1 MAQPKRIVLGT
12 AGHIDHGKTSLVRA
26 LTGIDTDRLKEEKLR
41 GITIELGFATLDLP
55 GGRRMSIVDVPGHEK
70 FVRTMVAGASGIDTV
85 LFVVAA
91 DEGVMPQTR
100 EHLEICSLLG
110 VASGVVALTKADM
123 VDEEYL
129 ELAREDVASLVKGTF
144 LEGAPIVP
152 VSSVTGQGLDQLRE
166 RLCELADAVP
176 QRDAKGLFRLPV
188 DRVFPMKGFGTV
200 VTGTLL
206 SGAVKRDDEV
216 EILPGGVRAKVR
228 GVQVHGEAVEKAYA
242 GNRTALN
249 FSGVS
254 VEEINRGDTVVHPGE
269 IEPTYMADARITVLG
284 TARKPLKERDRLR
297 LHIAAREVP
306 VVVALLSSE
315 NIEGGEEGYV
325 QLRSREKFVACPG
338 DRFVLRGYSPAR
350 TVGGGVVLDHHP
362 ARHKGQKKEVAALLE
377 VLDKGAPGE
386 RLKVFLDLRKHVG
399 LTPEDAVS
407 ALMVTLEQARNLLQL
422 SVRDGH
428 AFVSDRKAQRHV
440 SSGYIAELSAFAL
453 EILADYHRQNP
464 LKKGIGAEELRSKF
478 PAYIDDKLVAFTL
491 ERLAGEG
498 KIILDA
504 EKVRRSDFTLTLSL
518 EDEGTQKRIRELVRE
533 KGFEAH
539 TLETLVAGTGES
551 AAALKPVVNY
561 LVAEGRLVRTKEGFL
576 FDAALMEGFVEK
588 VKDLL
593 AGKGEMGV
601 SDVKDLTGASR
612 KYAIPLLEYLDTN
625 KITMRRGESR
635 VAGVKGKKS

>member
-1 MAQPKRIVLGT
+1 VLGT

-166 RLCELADAVP
+166 KLCELADAVP

-228 GVQVHGEAVEKAYA
+228 GVQVHGEAVDKAYA
-242 GNRTALN
+242 GSRTALN

-269 IEPTYMADARITVLG
+269 IEATYMADARITVLG
-284 TARKPLKERDRLR
+284 TAKKPLKERDRLR

-315 NIEGGEEGYV
+315 KIEGGEEGYV

-350 TVGGGVVLDHHP
+350 TVGGGVILDHHP
-362 ARHKGQKKEVAALLE
+362 ARHKGRKKEVAALLE

-440 SSGYIAELSAFAL
+440 SSAFIAELSSFAL
-453 EILADYHRQNP
+453 DTLAEYHRLNP
-464 LKKGIGAEELRSKF
+464 LKRGIGAEELRSKF
-478 PAYIDDKLVAFTL
+478 PDYIDEKLVAFTL

-498 KIILDA
+498 KIILEA
-504 EKVRRSDFTLTLSL
+504 EKIRRSDFTLTLSA
-518 EDEGTQKRIRELVRE
+518 EDDGTQKRILDRLRA

-539 TLETLVAGTGES
+539 TLETLAAEGGEG
-551 AAALKPVVNY
+551 APALKPVVNY
-561 LVAEGRLVRTKEGFL
+561 LVAEGKLVRTKEGFL
-576 FDAALMEGFVEK
+576 FDAPLMAGFVEK

-593 AGKGEMGV
+593 AEKGEMGV